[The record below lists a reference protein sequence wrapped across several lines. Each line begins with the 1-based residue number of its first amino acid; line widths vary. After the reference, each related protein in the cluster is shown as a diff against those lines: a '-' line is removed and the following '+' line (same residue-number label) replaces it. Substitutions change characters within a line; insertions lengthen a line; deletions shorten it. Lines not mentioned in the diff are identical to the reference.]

1 MNQNWDLVKVYKDE
15 LDRYKFLNRLNLSK
29 ISILDY
35 AIDFWS
41 KRAIEAEKKLIDATL
56 LEKGYPA
63 ILLLPNGELKTYY
76 IT

>member
-41 KRAIEAEKKLIDATL
+41 KRAIEAEKKLINATI

-63 ILLLPNGELKTYY
+63 ILLLSNGELKTYY